1 MIRTGQTIENPVT
14 GEVLIFHKTSRDTGG
29 EYVLVETVLRPGASV
44 AAAHSHPHQAE
55 SFAVLEGQ
63 DRDEDRPRE
72 GRAASRR
79 RRHRAGG
86 TPHKF
91 WNAGDGEARFTC
103 EVRPAGAFEQ
113 LIETMFTLA
122 ADGKTSKRG
131 MPNPLRLAVIA
142 RHHFN
147 DVRLPVIPFTPSSG
161 RLSRSARRSARRS
174 GTARPT
180 KRRKQEECPHTTA
193 NGADPTRIPQE
204 RPHANGLERIHLLRP
219 GQHPRWPGS
228 RDHAEGE
235 AVGRELPHAAS
246 RVQDADPP
254 EALVPAPIAR

>member
-63 DRDEDRPRE
+63 IGMRIGRE
-72 GRAASRR
+72 KVELQ
-79 RRHRAGG
+79 AGDG
-86 TPHKF
+86 VTVLARTPHKF

-147 DVRLPVIPFTPSSG
+147 DVRLPVIPHALQ
-161 RLSRSARRSARRS
+161 RAALAL
-174 GTARPT
+174 
-180 KRRKQEECPHTTA
+180 
-193 NGADPTRIPQE
+193 GAPVGKAFGYR
-204 RPHANGLERIHLLRP
+204 
-219 GQHPRWPGS
+219 
-228 RDHAEGE
+228 E
-235 AVGRELPHAAS
+235 AYEAA
-246 RVQDADPP
+246 
-254 EALVPAPIAR
+254 